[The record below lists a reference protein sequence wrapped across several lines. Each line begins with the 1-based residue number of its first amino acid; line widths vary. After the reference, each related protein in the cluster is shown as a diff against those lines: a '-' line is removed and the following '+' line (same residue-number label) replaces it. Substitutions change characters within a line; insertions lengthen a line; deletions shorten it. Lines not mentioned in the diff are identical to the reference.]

1 MKFIKHVLK
10 TFSCMILFLILFLTI
25 TFISIFCSQFIADLF
40 LEKNIINSSS
50 HFLTYISSLFFITMF
65 LISMTVS
72 FLTYRK

>member
-50 HFLTYISSLFFITMF
+50 HFLTYISSLFFITMS